1 MEININKEDE
11 EELTKLSKDE
21 LIEKIK
27 IVYHNMDID
36 TERIEQLEE
45 ENEKLKEEN
54 EHYKD
59 LMYALETYYTITEE
73 DLEESI
79 KEDC

>member
-1 MEININKEDE
+1 MGED
-11 EELTKLSKDE
+11 LTKLSKDE

-27 IVYHNMDID
+27 TVYCNMDID
-36 TERIEQLEE
+36 TRRIKQLED

-54 EHYKD
+54 EYYKD

-73 DLEESI
+73 DLKNSM
-79 KEDC
+79 KNDY